1 MQYILSQQ
9 EYDDLKSIGDRAAAQ
24 SKIAL
29 QAVCSDYANFHHK
42 AEGRFG
48 GGACKNGDPF
58 IYCTDCPAFAFC
70 PSESKEYSK

>member
-9 EYDDLKSIGDRAAAQ
+9 EYDDLRLVGARAAVE

-29 QAVCSDYANFHHK
+29 QAVCSEYANFHHK

-58 IYCTDCPAFAFC
+58 IYCCDCPAVSFC
-70 PSESKEYSK
+70 PSNSKEYPK